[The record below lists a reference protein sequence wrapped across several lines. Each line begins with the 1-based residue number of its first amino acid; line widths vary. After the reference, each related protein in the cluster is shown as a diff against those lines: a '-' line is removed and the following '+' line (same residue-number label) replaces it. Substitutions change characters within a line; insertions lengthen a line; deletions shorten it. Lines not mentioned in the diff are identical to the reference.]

1 MMVAVS
7 VPERVLAV
15 HDGSRDASHIAV
27 ASGAAHLRA
36 ATTTRQNSRC
46 LPAPCNSGVSDPVSV
61 GVIARI
67 RPIWRD
73 ALALLFALGDRRTPL
88 PAKAAALIAI
98 IYAVSP
104 LDLLPDL
111 TPFLGLGDDLVI
123 VPTILALAARSLPAP
138 VLYDARAR
146 SAGMQRRLPWLLPA
160 LGAAL
165 VLGVVLLVWG
175 LIRSL
180 GG

>member
-1 MMVAVS
+1 MS

-27 ASGAAHLRA
+27 ASGAAHLKA
-36 ATTTRQNSRC
+36 ATTTHQHSRRNSEPPDR
-46 LPAPCNSGVSDPVSV
+46 VSV

-73 ALALLFALGDRRTPL
+73 ALALLFSLGDRRTPL
-88 PAKAAALIAI
+88 PAKAAALVAI

-111 TPFLGLGDDLVI
+111 TPLLGFGDDLVI

-138 VLYDARAR
+138 VLLDARAR
-146 SAGMQRRLPWLLPA
+146 SAGMQRRLPWLLP
-160 LGAAL
+160 
-165 VLGVVLLVWG
+165 VLGVALVIGLGLLVWG
-175 LIRSL
+175 LVRSL

>member
-1 MMVAVS
+1 M
-7 VPERVLAV
+7 
-15 HDGSRDASHIAV
+15 
-27 ASGAAHLRA
+27 
-36 ATTTRQNSRC
+36 
-46 LPAPCNSGVSDPVSV
+46 
-61 GVIARI
+61 IARI

-73 ALALLFALGDRRTPL
+73 ALALLFSLADRRTPL

-111 TPFLGLGDDLVI
+111 TPLLGLGDDLMI

-138 VLYDARAR
+138 VLHDARAR
-146 SAGMQRRLPWLLPA
+146 SAALQHRLPWLLPA
-160 LGAAL
+160 LGVAL
-165 VLGVVLLVWG
+165 VVGVGLVVWG
-175 LIRSL
+175 LVRSL

>member
-1 MMVAVS
+1 MVAVS

-15 HDGSRDASHIAV
+15 HDGSRDASHVAV
-27 ASGAAHLRA
+27 ASGAAHPRA
-36 ATTTRQNSRC
+36 ATTPRHNSRR
-46 LPAPCNSGVSDPVSV
+46 NSEPLGRVSV

-73 ALALLFALGDRRTPL
+73 ALALLFSLADRRTPL
-88 PAKAAALIAI
+88 PAKAAALVAI

-111 TPFLGLGDDLVI
+111 TPLLGLGDDLVI

-138 VLYDARAR
+138 VLHDARAR
-146 SAGMQRRLPWLLPA
+146 STAMQRRLPWLLPT

-165 VLGVVLLVWG
+165 VVGIGLLVWG
-175 LIRSL
+175 LVRTLST
-180 GG
+180 